1 MPNKERKKE
10 LIRAYKESPKTIGV
24 YCIRN
29 LQNHKIYVGISQ
41 DVEARINRHR
51 FELNNN
57 SERELQELQSDWQ
70 TSGHEA
76 FEFSV
81 LAQMQ
86 PENEED
92 VETWLDTQYLNWCE
106 KLQSMVPNGY
116 NP

>member
-29 LQNHKIYVGISQ
+29 LKNHKIYVGISQ

-57 SERELQELQSDWQ
+57 SERELQDLQSDWQ
-70 TSGHEA
+70 ACGHEA

-81 LAQMQ
+81 LTQMQ

-92 VETWLDTQYLNWCE
+92 VQTWLDTQHLNWCE
-106 KLQSMVPNGY
+106 RLQPMAPNGY